1 MSVEKERKIVDC
13 VIKQLHEYILTPAD
27 YHHVLTHANA
37 SANKQSNLQKKR
49 ETEMLALRV
58 LIQTSRAYLKKDIT
72 AEKIQLNPAFCA
84 LSLLWQLLAIGNV
97 LV

>member
-1 MSVEKERKIVDC
+1 
-13 VIKQLHEYILTPAD
+13 
-27 YHHVLTHANA
+27 
-37 SANKQSNLQKKR
+37 
-49 ETEMLALRV
+49 MLALRV
-58 LIQTSRAYLKKDIT
+58 LIQTSCAYLKKDIT